1 MHDPATC
8 RHEVV
13 DRRGSSRSISRTFCK
28 QCGTFIDEV
37 PGEFHAQRR
46 TAASKVLDATSN
58 ALDVIN
64 AMTNKEAVT
73 DYSPEA
79 VEAIL
84 GAFND
89 RVLQA
94 IQDEDRVDDI
104 VLHDHLREAIA
115 KTVEDPDSPW
125 SDVGRTSPTPVAMM
139 VYDEHGEP
147 VFDTTGMPYSK
158 AKAKAFGKGPR
169 AVIWPPYQGTR
180 MDPVVRS
187 NLMTAHWAAFANRLL
202 RNYARK
208 YMFKFWKIEK
218 RRRAII
224 MRQNMAR
231 RTLIRTNPQY
241 GPFRP
246 IDIHECSSDSDD
258 EPTISVARA
267 SSDAP
272 TAAPGLPRQPVARID
287 RALDVLNAPGSTR
300 QEFQA
305 YFNPRNLG
313 PGDLEELSPEL
324 WEEFRLD
331 GAAGEYDLH
340 MQDLADEEAQGTE
353 PDLDR
358 PPGLSEAAIADV
370 PRTTLSGLEEQ
381 NPELHRDIIIGIQAA
396 RDRDPRDPESPL
408 ISEPEADDLSGSH
421 GPGGAPGA
429 SSTSRTAQGRRWQ
442 PRPPHGGPHNVAL
455 AGCDVSYQ
463 SDLVRVDTLPVVD
476 MWSPEEDHI
485 WGALDEGCNSTCHS
499 KAWGELAE
507 DRLRAF
513 GLTFPCIDGST
524 KSFAGLGS
532 STKTLGKRNLPFCIQ
547 VGEDS
552 LAGAMESHE
561 VDTEAFNPLLVSLF
575 AQAKLGLIKDMAQ
588 SRCYIGDLE
597 VPMARCTHTGLLLLC
612 LSQFARRS
620 KLPRVVESLRVP
632 SPGTRLAMM
641 LAPSHWHVDG
651 YTWDPNGPIAAQDH
665 VWPDLMIVTAGVKH
679 CFPAG
684 DHRGVS
690 NPDAW
695 RSSLPK
701 AIANRKIILTDT
713 RQLPNPETDRANA
726 NRHCIGRHTEIVNE
740 QLSSGT
746 GMYLLQ
752 STFEATQRETKLTK
766 QLVVLDFCNANRHR
780 SVAKGTIMSCMLVA
794 KGIEHGLLHLNG
806 MNSWR
811 FMRCGGSCSN
821 CRSVDPATATSIAER
836 AFKKFLPHVND
847 HDTSDSA
854 YQQRRPLSVSVAPG
868 SATPGPRSTSAIR
881 GPPATYSSAAGR
893 TSSRPPPTSSSHS
906 ISILGPCGTFDA

>member
-1 MHDPATC
+1 
-8 RHEVV
+8 
-13 DRRGSSRSISRTFCK
+13 
-28 QCGTFIDEV
+28 
-37 PGEFHAQRR
+37 
-46 TAASKVLDATSN
+46 
-58 ALDVIN
+58 
-64 AMTNKEAVT
+64 
-73 DYSPEA
+73 
-79 VEAIL
+79 
-84 GAFND
+84 
-89 RVLQA
+89 
-94 IQDEDRVDDI
+94 
-104 VLHDHLREAIA
+104 
-115 KTVEDPDSPW
+115 
-125 SDVGRTSPTPVAMM
+125 
-139 VYDEHGEP
+139 
-147 VFDTTGMPYSK
+147 
-158 AKAKAFGKGPR
+158 
-169 AVIWPPYQGTR
+169 

-187 NLMTAHWAAFANRLL
+187 NLMIAHWAAFANRLL
-202 RNYARK
+202 RKYARK
-208 YMFKFWKIEK
+208 YMFKFWRIEK

-224 MRQNMAR
+224 MHENMAR

-246 IDIHECSSDSDD
+246 IDIHECSRILMMSQLSQWLVHQVMPQLQLLDCLDNQLQGLTEPWMFSMHQFD
-258 EPTISVARA
+258 E
-267 SSDAP
+267 
-272 TAAPGLPRQPVARID
+272 ARI
-287 RALDVLNAPGSTR
+287 PGH
-300 QEFQA
+300 
-305 YFNPRNLG
+305 FNPRNLG

-331 GAAGEYDLH
+331 GAADEYDLH

-408 ISEPEADDLSGSH
+408 ISEPEADDQPGSH
-421 GPGGAPGA
+421 GPGSASGA
-429 SSTSRTAQGRRWQ
+429 SSMPRTAQGRRWQ

-513 GLTFPCIDGST
+513 GLTFPWIDGST
-524 KSFAGLGS
+524 KNFAGLGS

-588 SRCYIGDLE
+588 CRCYIGDLE

-612 LSQFARRS
+612 LREFARRS

-632 SPGTRLAMM
+632 SLGTRVAMM

-665 VWPDLMIVTAGVKH
+665 VWPDVMIVTAGGKH

-713 RQLPNPETDRANA
+713 RQLPNPETDRGNT
-726 NRHCIGRHTEIVNE
+726 NRHC
-740 QLSSGT
+740 
-746 GMYLLQ
+746 
-752 STFEATQRETKLTK
+752 
-766 QLVVLDFCNANRHR
+766 CN
-780 SVAKGTIMSCMLVA
+780 
-794 KGIEHGLLHLNG
+794 
-806 MNSWR
+806 
-811 FMRCGGSCSN
+811 
-821 CRSVDPATATSIAER
+821 
-836 AFKKFLPHVND
+836 
-847 HDTSDSA
+847 
-854 YQQRRPLSVSVAPG
+854 RPL
-868 SATPGPRSTSAIR
+868 RRFR
-881 GPPATYSSAAGR
+881 GR
-893 TSSRPPPTSSSHS
+893 
-906 ISILGPCGTFDA
+906 LN